1 MLDSLFSTFAPHYC
15 LSCGRFGRQI
25 CDYCFY
31 DIELSIRETC
41 MVCHRLLQ
49 RQQCRTCRNLHGVRQ
64 IVLGEREGILERM
77 MDEYKFACRRETHR
91 VFAQLLDVHMPH
103 FPAGSQ
109 IVPIPTAPSHIRR
122 RGFDHTRDI
131 YKRFATTRELAYAP
145 LLSRL
150 HNSAQFGATAAQ
162 RRYQAARAFKLNADV
177 INVDTHY
184 LLCDDIVTTGA
195 SMSAGVKLLRGAGAQ
210 HITVVALLQQPWK
223 NQK

>member
-1 MLDSLFSTFAPHYC
+1 M
-15 LSCGRFGRQI
+15 
-25 CDYCFY
+25 
-31 DIELSIRETC
+31 
-41 MVCHRLLQ
+41 
-49 RQQCRTCRNLHGVRQ
+49 
-64 IVLGEREGILERM
+64 
-77 MDEYKFACRRETHR
+77 
-91 VFAQLLDVHMPH
+91 FAQLLDVHMPH

-162 RRYQAARAFKLNADV
+162 LRSQAARAFKLNADV